1 MAAITR
7 WVPTSAVRGSRPA
20 NRLLVAALVV
30 LIAGCGGAEPAPRT
44 SSAEPIAAPTP
55 RTTSAEPGAWNE
67 LAPLPIAAADP
78 AFVATETLAYA
89 AGGVVDGD
97 LSDAAWSY
105 DRANDVWTELPPMPT
120 ARQRAAAVIGADG
133 RLYVIGGSDLNTL
146 QISVMEV
153 YDPTDGTWTTAESFS
168 SWAPGAIVDDGGIIV
183 AGDAQVRR
191 YDIGTDTW
199 TDVGSYVEDI
209 LGVINIVRHGP
220 SDRLIPYGAGR
231 FRWLD
236 EAVADGGILVQSP
249 EMHDFAGLAAGPDGR
264 LYEIGGQPL
273 GGGDGLADVNVFDP
287 RTATWATGMPLPEPI
302 SFVRAVGLSNSIL
315 ILGPTTDG

>member
-1 MAAITR
+1 M
-7 WVPTSAVRGSRPA
+7 TSAA
-20 NRLLVAALVV
+20 
-30 LIAGCGGAEPAPRT
+30 
-44 SSAEPIAAPTP
+44 
-55 RTTSAEPGAWNE
+55 PGAWNE
-67 LAPLPIAAADP
+67 LAPLPVAMADP
-78 AFVATETLAYA
+78 AFAATEALAYA
-89 AGGVVDGD
+89 IGGVVDGD

-105 DRANDVWTELPPMPT
+105 DRATDEWTELPPMPT

-191 YDIGTDTW
+191 YDIGSDTW
-199 TDVGSYVEDI
+199 TDVGFYVEDI
-209 LGVINIVRHGP
+209 LGVINLVRHEP
-220 SDRLIPYGAGR
+220 SDRLILYGAGR

-236 EAVADGGILVQSP
+236 DAVASRGILVQSP
-249 EMHDFAGLAAGPDGR
+249 EMHDFAGLASGPDGR

-273 GGGDGLADVNVFDP
+273 GGGEGIADVNVFDP
-287 RTATWATGMPLPEPI
+287 QTATWATGVPLPEPI
-302 SFVRAVGLSNSIL
+302 SFVRAVSLTRSIL
-315 ILGPTTDG
+315 ILGPTDDGGATKLFELPFSLD